1 MYFLVQGQT
10 AHIDDPRYQIFEDS
24 SQFLNAIIVKTK
36 TQEVQRLDIQMR
48 RGLSQINP
56 DLAVTNFQSFAA
68 QVDTNFTQQAMIAK
82 LTSLFGILAMVLASI
97 GLYGVVAYSVER
109 RTSEIG
115 VRMALGADRRNVLTL
130 ILRSAFVQV
139 GIGIVVG
146 LLVAIFGGR
155 VMASKLFGVTPH
167 DPLVFAVTILVLVL
181 AAFVAG
187 IIPARRAAKTEPIL
201 ALRMD

>member
-1 MYFLVQGQT
+1 
-10 AHIDDPRYQIFEDS
+10 
-24 SQFLNAIIVKTK
+24 
-36 TQEVQRLDIQMR
+36 
-48 RGLSQINP
+48 
-56 DLAVTNFQSFAA
+56 
-68 QVDTNFTQQAMIAK
+68 MIAK

-139 GIGIVVG
+139 GIGIVIG
-146 LLVAIFGGR
+146 LLVAVFGGR

-167 DPLVFAVTILVLVL
+167 DPLVFAVTILVLVV

-187 IIPARRAAKTEPIL
+187 IIPARRAAKTEPML